1 MSGFFQDLL
10 QGAAAGLFGSA
21 TIKDYTHASKTFTP
35 DSYANAPKHKF
46 LFHTVF
52 TLNEGVY
59 PGSETNFGIL
69 VRDVKLPSFQF
80 DTHKMNQYNRKRIV
94 QTKIRYE
101 PVTISLHDDNNNTIN
116 GLWYAYYTY
125 YYKDATKPNVFFSGK
140 RGSGQDKNPNPTSD
154 QNTLVNYDYRNI
166 YDKAIE
172 GNDDWGYIGESIA
185 PGESDGTKPP
195 FFKDIRIFGFWQHN
209 WTAYVLVNP
218 TITSFNHDTY
228 NYDEGNGVMKNSMTI
243 DYETVVYDAGQLDG
257 RSPGDIVTGFG
268 DISNYD
274 RQTSPLQA
282 PGANGKVLGPGGIID
297 SAGGAINGIFKGEN
311 VIQNALKL
319 GQIAYNNKDKNIK
332 DSVKLEVQL
341 ALKDALTNPN
351 VTRNTPVDYPK
362 SGSTPGSL
370 NTAGAPTT
378 GATSAPSKIGPNPAA
393 GQQVTGGTNPPIKT
407 PTGRVLQGQS
417 VTGIGAGGV

>member
-21 TIKDYTHASKTFTP
+21 TIKDYKHASKTFTP

-52 TLNEGVY
+52 TLNDGVY

-101 PVTISLHDDNNNTIN
+101 PVTISFHDDNNNTIN

-125 YYKDATKPNVFFSGK
+125 YYKDATKPNVFFAGK
-140 RGSGQDKNPNPTSD
+140 RGANVEENPNPTAT
-154 QNTLVNYDYRNI
+154 QNSLVNYDYRDI
-166 YDKAIE
+166 YDPSIK

-185 PGESDGTKPP
+185 PGVADGSKPP

-218 TITSFNHDTY
+218 TITSYNHDTY
-228 NYDEGNGVMKNSMTI
+228 AYEEGNGVMKNQMTI
-243 DYETVVYDAGQLDG
+243 DYETVVYDAGSLSG
-257 RSPGDIVTGFG
+257 KSPSDIVTGFG

-274 RQTSPLQA
+274 RETSPLDA
-282 PGANGKVLGPGGIID
+282 PGANGKILGPGGIID
-297 SAGGAINGIFKGEN
+297 SAGGAITGLFKGEN
-311 VIQNALKL
+311 VLGNALKL

-332 DSVKLEVQL
+332 QSVKLEVQAAISG
-341 ALKDALTNPN
+341 ALSNPN
-351 VTRNTPVDYPK
+351 VTRAANAQYPK
-362 SGSTPGSL
+362 TGGTPQAL

-378 GATSAPSKIGPNPAA
+378 AAQSAPQQIGTTQTA
-393 GQQVTGGTNPPIKT
+393 GSQVNGTGKKPVASP
-407 PTGRVLQGQS
+407 
-417 VTGIGAGGV
+417 GGP